1 MHRQRPNGEN
11 GQNITPLCPLALTEI
26 QRQES
31 FSKWKNHPNSV
42 EKDIFKNRTEKILIY
57 PVNTPQFTH
66 ALTIARAE
74 KKNRSP
80 KRLATNRLN

>member
-1 MHRQRPNGEN
+1 MHRRRPNGEN

-42 EKDIFKNRTEKILIY
+42 GKDIFKNRTENRKFIQLIRRSSH
-57 PVNTPQFTH
+57 TLSRLH
-66 ALTIARAE
+66 AL

-80 KRLATNRLN
+80 KKLATNRLN